1 MTGGHRV
8 ARSVCSQAA
17 RAARAIA
24 AEPRAPSHAHCAIAI
39 TAAPRPPARNPH
51 PRRTTRA
58 SVARFASVPVSN
70 HRPRGAGRCI
80 VVRSRPHAAAAS
92 TIRAVRPLS
101 TPSPARGTLM
111 KTWSKPQI
119 REIPCGCE
127 INSYSSGDLF

>member
-1 MTGGHRV
+1 MQGACRH
-8 ARSVCSQAA
+8 AA
-17 RAARAIA
+17 RLARASA
-24 AEPRAPSHAHCAIAI
+24 AERRARPRTPSHAHCAIAI
-39 TAAPRPPARNPH
+39 TAAPRTPARNPH

-80 VVRSRPHAAAAS
+80 VVRSRPHAATAS